1 MLTFSTISSP
11 DLNIGAQQTGLFI
24 ALVNVVA
31 VVVKFS
37 LPIIESI
44 SKVFSNVYTAAFKFS
59 V

>member
-1 MLTFSTISSP
+1 MFNYYLAFI
-11 DLNIGAQQTGLFI
+11 LFI
-24 ALVNVVA
+24 AQVNVVV